1 MKVLLNVSLCLAL
14 VAPAWAD
21 PGQHAD
27 LHPGM
32 HHELTPVQRVA
43 VNFPPALRAE
53 TLANMRDHLRAI
65 QEITA
70 YLADKRFDA
79 AADVAESRLGL
90 SSLQGHGAHA
100 VAQYMPEAMR
110 QIGHG
115 MHQAA
120 SRFAL
125 TAQESGATGDV
136 APALRALA
144 QMQDSCIACHAGF
157 ELK

>member
-1 MKVLLNVSLCLAL
+1 MKAILSLSLSLAL
-14 VAPAWAD
+14 VTPAWAD
-21 PGQHAD
+21 STPHAEPH
-27 LHPGM
+27 LGM

-43 VNFPPALRAE
+43 VSFPPTLRAE
-53 TLANMRDHLRAI
+53 TLANMRDHLLAI
-65 QEITA
+65 QQITA

-79 AADVAESRLGL
+79 AAEVAESRLGI
-90 SSLQGHGAHA
+90 SSLEGHGAHE
-100 VAQYMPEAMR
+100 VAQYMPEEMR

-125 TAQESGATGDV
+125 AAQASGATGDV

-144 QMQDSCIACHAGF
+144 QVQDSCIACHAGF

>member
-1 MKVLLNVSLCLAL
+1 MKTILPLSLSLAL
-14 VAPAWAD
+14 VMPVWAD
-21 PGQHAD
+21 PSQHAGH
-27 LHPGM
+27 HPGM
-32 HHELTPVQRVA
+32 HPAQPPAQRVA
-43 VNFPPALRAE
+43 VSFPPALRAE